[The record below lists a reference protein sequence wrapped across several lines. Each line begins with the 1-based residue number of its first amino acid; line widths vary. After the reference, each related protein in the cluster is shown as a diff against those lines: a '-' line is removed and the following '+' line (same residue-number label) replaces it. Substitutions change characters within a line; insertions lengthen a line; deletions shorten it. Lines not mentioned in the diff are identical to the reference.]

1 MLPPLL
7 KIISWLSHNVD
18 SYLPRVII
26 PRSCLPMLR
35 SGQILPGSNG
45 MRVGIC
51 VAVLILAGGV
61 ANAAELR
68 LFAIPGNTTWADA
81 KQGPLSESRFI
92 EVIDFESYENGIG
105 PITPLRVVPVPEIS
119 LALTATEVDAATDSS
134 LFAFSLNVTRADVVA
149 PTDIELEDGTIVEA
163 GTVLI
168 PRWSPFPQSLEA
180 VQLLRQAGITEI
192 EALINVAESFP
203 RPPGGDKYNKG
214 LNLTTLG
221 IFERAL
227 TDQRLQ
233 EGLGSVFDG
242 DPLTHFE
249 RIDRVGQDVKQIWTL
264 YIDLGRYFPI
274 RLFRLYPSLEEPA
287 RVSAY
292 TFHRGLPETE
302 KIIAGLSLDDPSIGQ
317 LAFPRFTSIAP
328 TFPTFVSE
336 ASVPVNV
343 EDTIAVAFDPQA
355 YMRYARFDFQT
366 PLDYDLAEMEFFAD
380 GFVPEAVYTSNALP
394 LPPAT
399 LGRIFWDERKIG
411 DPNRSRAIVRVQTG
425 VNPEP
430 DVLFRVNDFER
441 EVEWRAE
448 GATIIDRRL
457 GSLTE
462 GQEVDLNDENF
473 NLEARE
479 IFSAALPEDR
489 ARVRLTRKEYKAL
502 PGNVRR
508 HVEPD
513 LEFWSGVQLA
523 NNGELINAPSGRP
536 FIQIEAEFLSQ
547 EPEAATII
555 SNLRFEYSAPQ
566 ITDQIGG
573 EIAPAVDVIA
583 GRDTSFVLVLSAEI
597 GAENNGFNRLQVFT
611 PARTEAIEG
620 VEVDLGDGEFL
631 NLERAGGE
639 GEIGENQFR
648 ELYVADDQFVVGFPA
663 ISPAEDGQVRNV
675 LVKVCFQGRVIDFRT
690 NFVASVFLDTL
701 GAEVERRFTRNGILA
716 LGSSESGLD
725 TLALFLPQRVQDND
739 VVDFA
744 ATDQLSDRNSLAV
757 IADISAQSKNLVTNF
772 RVAPNPFT
780 PNGDEVND
788 EIVAA
793 FDIQRLLTP
802 RPVHL
807 EIFALN
813 GRRLRFI
820 ERHLSSGGYSQPW
833 DGRDDAGQ
841 VVPPGLYMLRI
852 STEADHAGTPQTRI
866 VSVAY

>member
-1 MLPPLL
+1 
-7 KIISWLSHNVD
+7 
-18 SYLPRVII
+18 
-26 PRSCLPMLR
+26 
-35 SGQILPGSNG
+35 
-45 MRVGIC
+45 MRIGIC
-51 VAVLILAGGV
+51 VAALVLAGWV
-61 ANAAELR
+61 VNAGAELR

-81 KQGPLSESRFI
+81 KLGPLSESRFI

-105 PITPLRVVPVPEIS
+105 PITPARSVPVPEVP
-119 LALTATEVDAATDSS
+119 LALTTDEVDAAIDSS
-134 LFAFSLNVTRADVVA
+134 LFAFSLHVTRADVVA
-149 PTDIELEDGTIVEA
+149 PTDIELEDGAIVKA
-163 GTVLI
+163 GTVLV
-168 PRWSPFPQSLEA
+168 PRWSPFPRSLES
-180 VQLLRQAGITEI
+180 VQLLRRAGITEI
-192 EALINVAESFP
+192 EAMINVAESFP

-233 EGLGSVFDG
+233 EGLGRVFDG

-249 RIDRVGQDVKQIWTL
+249 RIDRVGQDVKQKWTL

-274 RLFRLYPSLEEPA
+274 RLFRLYPSLEEPS

-292 TFHRGLPETE
+292 TFYRGLPGTE
-302 KIIAGLSLDDPSIGQ
+302 KVIAGLSLDDPTVGQ
-317 LAFPRFTSIAP
+317 LAFPRFTKIAS

-336 ASVPVNV
+336 TSVPVNV

-366 PLDYDLAEMEFFAD
+366 PLDYDLAEMEFLAD
-380 GFVPEAVYTSNALP
+380 GFVPEAVYTSSALP

-411 DPNRSRAIVRVQTG
+411 DPSRSRAIVRVQSG

-441 EVEWRAE
+441 SVEWRAE

-457 GSLTE
+457 GSPTE
-462 GQEVDLNDENF
+462 GQEVDLNDEIF

-479 IFSAALPEDR
+479 VFSAALPEDR
-489 ARVRLTRKEYKAL
+489 ARVRLTREDYKDL
-502 PGNVRR
+502 PGNKRR

-536 FIQIEAEFLSQ
+536 FIQIEVEFLS
-547 EPEAATII
+547 EDPEAATII

-566 ITDQIGG
+566 ITEQVFG

-583 GRDTSFVLVLSAEI
+583 GRDTSFVLVLNAGL

-611 PARTEAIEG
+611 PARAEAIEG
-620 VEVDLGDGEFL
+620 VEVDLGDGKFL
-631 NLERAGGE
+631 NLERADGD
-639 GEIGENQFR
+639 GEIGEGQFR
-648 ELYVADDQFVVGFPA
+648 ELYVADDQFVVGFPT
-663 ISPAEDGQVRNV
+663 IGPAEDGQVRNA
-675 LVKVCFQGRVIDFRT
+675 LVKVHFQGRVIDFRT
-690 NFVASVFLDTL
+690 NFAANVFLDTL
-701 GAEVERRFTRNGILA
+701 GAEAERRFTSSGILA
-716 LGSSESGLD
+716 LGGSESALD
-725 TLALFLPQRVQDND
+725 TLAIFLPQRVEDND
-739 VVDFA
+739 VVDFV
-744 ATDQLSDRNSLAV
+744 TMDQLSDRNSLAV
-757 IADISAQSKNLVTNF
+757 IADISAQSENLVTNF
-772 RVAPNPFT
+772 KVAPNPFT
-780 PNGDEVND
+780 PNGDGVND
-788 EIVAA
+788 EVGVT

-802 RPVHL
+802 KPMYL
-807 EIFALN
+807 EIFDLN
-813 GRRLRFI
+813 GRRLRLI
-820 ERHLSSGGYSQPW
+820 ERQLSSGGYSQQW

-841 VVPPGLYMLRI
+841 VVLPGLYLLRI
-852 STEADHAGTPQTRI
+852 STEADHAGEAQTRV

>member
-1 MLPPLL
+1 
-7 KIISWLSHNVD
+7 
-18 SYLPRVII
+18 
-26 PRSCLPMLR
+26 
-35 SGQILPGSNG
+35 
-45 MRVGIC
+45 MRIGIC
-51 VAVLILAGGV
+51 VAALVLAGWV
-61 ANAAELR
+61 VHAAAELR
-68 LFAIPGNTTWADA
+68 LFAIPGNTTWVDA

-105 PITPLRVVPVPEIS
+105 PILPTRVVPVPKIP
-119 LALTATEVDAATDSS
+119 LALTVDEVDAATDST

-149 PTDIELEDGTIVEA
+149 PTEIELDDGAIVKA
-163 GTVLI
+163 GTVLV
-168 PRWSPFPQSLEA
+168 PRWSLFPRSLEA
-180 VQLLRQAGITEI
+180 VQLLRRAGITEI
-192 EALINVAESFP
+192 EAMINVAESFP

-221 IFERAL
+221 IFERTL
-227 TDQRLQ
+227 TGQRLQ
-233 EGLGSVFDG
+233 EGLGRVFDG

-249 RIDRVGQDVKQIWTL
+249 RIDRVGQDVKQIWSL

-292 TFHRGLPETE
+292 TFYRGLPGTE
-302 KIIAGLSLDDPSIGQ
+302 KVIAGLSLDDPKIGQ
-317 LAFPRFTSIAP
+317 LAFPRFSSIAP
-328 TFPTFVSE
+328 TFPTFVPE
-336 ASVPVNV
+336 TSVPVNV
-343 EDTIAVAFDPQA
+343 EDTIAVAFAPQA

-366 PLDYDLAEMEFFAD
+366 ELDYDLSEMEFFAD

-399 LGRIFWDERKIG
+399 LGRIFWDEKKIG
-411 DPNRSRAIVRVQTG
+411 DPNKSSTIVRVQTG

-430 DVLFRVNDFER
+430 DVLFRVNTFER

-448 GATIIDRRL
+448 GAIIVDRRL

-462 GQEVDLNDENF
+462 GQEVDLNDAEI

-489 ARVRLTRKEYKAL
+489 ARVRLTREEYKDL

-536 FIQIEAEFLSQ
+536 FIQIEVEFLSK

-566 ITDQIGG
+566 ITDQVFG

-583 GRDTSFVLVLSAEI
+583 GRDTSFVLVLNAGL

-611 PARTEAIEG
+611 PARTEAIKG
-620 VEVDLGDGEFL
+620 VEVDLGDGKFL
-631 NLERAGGE
+631 NLERMDGE
-639 GEIGENQFR
+639 GKIGEGQFR
-648 ELYVADDQFVVGFPA
+648 ELYVADDQFVVGFPT
-663 ISPAEDGQVRNV
+663 ISPAEDGQVRNA
-675 LVKVCFQGRVIDFRT
+675 LVKVRFQGRVIDFRT
-690 NFVASVFLDTL
+690 NFAANVFLDTL
-701 GAEVERRFTRNGILA
+701 GAETERHFTRSGILA
-716 LGSSESGLD
+716 LGGSESALD
-725 TLALFLPQRVQDND
+725 TLAIFLPQRVEDND
-739 VVDFA
+739 VVDFV

-757 IADISAQSKNLVTNF
+757 IADISAQSENLVTNF
-772 RVAPNPFT
+772 KVAPNPFT
-780 PNGDEVND
+780 PNGDDVND
-788 EIVAA
+788 EVVVT
-793 FDIQRLLTP
+793 FDVQRLLTP
-802 RPVHL
+802 RPVYL
-807 EIFALN
+807 EIFDLN
-813 GRRLRFI
+813 GRCLHFI
-820 ERHLSSGGYSQPW
+820 ELRLSSGGYSQQW

-852 STEADHAGTPQTRI
+852 STEADRAGEPQTRI

>member
-1 MLPPLL
+1 
-7 KIISWLSHNVD
+7 
-18 SYLPRVII
+18 
-26 PRSCLPMLR
+26 
-35 SGQILPGSNG
+35 

-51 VAVLILAGGV
+51 VVALVLAGWV
-61 ANAAELR
+61 VNAAAELR

-81 KQGPLSESRFI
+81 NLGPLSESRFL
-92 EVIDFESYENGIG
+92 EAIDFESYENGIG
-105 PITPLRVVPVPEIS
+105 PIRPVRVVPLPEIP
-119 LALTATEVDAATDSS
+119 LALTADEVDAVTDSS

-149 PTDIELEDGTIVEA
+149 PTDIELEDGVIVEV
-163 GTVLI
+163 GTVLV
-168 PRWSPFPQSLEA
+168 PRWSPFPRSLEA
-180 VQLLRQAGITEI
+180 VQLLRRVGITEI
-192 EALINVAESFP
+192 EAMINVAESFP

-214 LNLTTLG
+214 LNLTTHG

-227 TDQRLQ
+227 TQQRLQ
-233 EGLGSVFDG
+233 EGLGRVFDG

-249 RIDRVGQDVKQIWTL
+249 RIDRVGQDVKQLWTL

-274 RLFRLYPSLEEPA
+274 RLFRLYPSLEESS

-292 TFHRGLPETE
+292 TFFRGLPGTE
-302 KIIAGLSLDDPSIGQ
+302 KVIAGLSLDDPSIGQ
-317 LAFPRFTSIAP
+317 LGFPRFTSIAS
-328 TFPTFVSE
+328 TFPTFVPE

-343 EDTIAVAFDPQA
+343 EDTIAVAFDPQP
-355 YMRYARFDFQT
+355 YMRYARFIFQT
-366 PLDYDLAEMEFFAD
+366 QLDYDLAEMEFFAD

-411 DPNRSRAIVRVQTG
+411 DPDKSSAIVRVQTG

-441 EVEWRAE
+441 AVEWKEEEA
-448 GATIIDRRL
+448 IITDQRL
-457 GSLTE
+457 GSKTF
-462 GQEVDLNDENF
+462 GQEVDLNDPEL

-479 IFSAALPEDR
+479 LFSAALPEDR
-489 ARVRLTRKEYKAL
+489 QRVRLTRDEYKSL
-502 PGNVRR
+502 PGNERR
-508 HVEPD
+508 QVEPD

-523 NNGELINAPSGRP
+523 NNGELVNAPSGRP
-536 FIQIEAEFLSQ
+536 FIQIEVEFLSK

-566 ITDQIGG
+566 ITDQVVG

-583 GRDTSFVLVLSAEI
+583 GRDTSFVLVLNAGL

-611 PARTEAIEG
+611 PARPEAIEE
-620 VEVDLGDGEFL
+620 VEVDLGDGKFL
-631 NLERAGGE
+631 NLERVDGE
-639 GEIGENQFR
+639 GEIGEGQFR
-648 ELYVADDQFVVGFPA
+648 ELYVSDDQFVVGFPT
-663 ISPAEDGQVRNV
+663 IGPAEDGQVRNA
-675 LVKVCFQGRVIDFRT
+675 LVKVRFQGRVIDFRT
-690 NFVASVFLDTL
+690 NFVANVFLDTL
-701 GAEVERRFTRNGILA
+701 GAQVERRFTKNGILA
-716 LGSSESGLD
+716 FGSESLLD
-725 TLALFLPQRVQDND
+725 TLALFLPQQAQDNN
-739 VVDFA
+739 VVDFV

-772 RVAPNPFT
+772 KVAPNPFT
-780 PNGDEVND
+780 PNGDGVND
-788 EIVAA
+788 EIVVA

-807 EIFALN
+807 EIFDLN
-813 GRRLRFI
+813 GWCLRFI
-820 ERHLSSGGYSQPW
+820 ERDLSSGGHSQQW

-852 STEADHAGTPQTRI
+852 SAEADHAGEPQTRI

>member
-1 MLPPLL
+1 
-7 KIISWLSHNVD
+7 
-18 SYLPRVII
+18 
-26 PRSCLPMLR
+26 
-35 SGQILPGSNG
+35 
-45 MRVGIC
+45 MRIGIC
-51 VAVLILAGGV
+51 VAALVLAGWV
-61 ANAAELR
+61 VNAGAELR

-81 KQGPLSESRFI
+81 KLGPLSESRFI

-105 PITPLRVVPVPEIS
+105 PITPARSVPVPEVP
-119 LALTATEVDAATDSS
+119 LALTTDEVDAAIDSS
-134 LFAFSLNVTRADVVA
+134 LFAFSLHVTRADVVA
-149 PTDIELEDGTIVEA
+149 PTDIELEDGAIVKA
-163 GTVLI
+163 GTVLV
-168 PRWSPFPQSLEA
+168 PRWSPFPRSLES
-180 VQLLRQAGITEI
+180 VQLLRRAGITEI
-192 EALINVAESFP
+192 EAMINVAESFP

-233 EGLGSVFDG
+233 EGLGRVFDG

-249 RIDRVGQDVKQIWTL
+249 RIDRVGQDVKQKWTL

-274 RLFRLYPSLEEPA
+274 RLFRLYPSLEEPS

-292 TFHRGLPETE
+292 TFYRGLPGTE
-302 KIIAGLSLDDPSIGQ
+302 KVIAGLSLDDPTVGQ
-317 LAFPRFTSIAP
+317 LAFPRFTKIAS

-336 ASVPVNV
+336 TSVPVNV

-366 PLDYDLAEMEFFAD
+366 PLDYDLAEMEFLAD
-380 GFVPEAVYTSNALP
+380 GFVPEAVYTSSALP

-411 DPNRSRAIVRVQTG
+411 DPSRSRAIVRVQSG

-441 EVEWRAE
+441 SVEWRAE

-457 GSLTE
+457 GSPTE
-462 GQEVDLNDENF
+462 GQEVDLNDEIF

-479 IFSAALPEDR
+479 VFSAALPEDR
-489 ARVRLTRKEYKAL
+489 ARVRLTREDYKDL
-502 PGNVRR
+502 PGNKRR

-536 FIQIEAEFLSQ
+536 FIQIEVEFLS
-547 EPEAATII
+547 EDPEAATII

-566 ITDQIGG
+566 ITEQVFG

-583 GRDTSFVLVLSAEI
+583 GRDTSFVLVLNAGL

-611 PARTEAIEG
+611 PARAEAIEG
-620 VEVDLGDGEFL
+620 VEVDLGDGKFL
-631 NLERAGGE
+631 NLERVNGD
-639 GEIGENQFR
+639 GEIGEGQFR
-648 ELYVADDQFVVGFPA
+648 ELYVADDQFVVGFPT
-663 ISPAEDGQVRNV
+663 IGPAEDGQVRNA
-675 LVKVCFQGRVIDFRT
+675 LVKVHFQGRVIDFRT
-690 NFVASVFLDTL
+690 NFAANVFLDTL
-701 GAEVERRFTRNGILA
+701 GAEAERRFTSSGILA
-716 LGSSESGLD
+716 LGGSESALD
-725 TLALFLPQRVQDND
+725 TLAIFLPQRVEDND
-739 VVDFA
+739 VVDFV
-744 ATDQLSDRNSLAV
+744 TMDQLSDRNSLAV
-757 IADISAQSKNLVTNF
+757 IADISAQSENLVTNF
-772 RVAPNPFT
+772 KVVPNPFT
-780 PNGDEVND
+780 PNGDGVND
-788 EIVAA
+788 EVGVT

-802 RPVHL
+802 KPVYL
-807 EIFALN
+807 EIFDLN
-813 GRRLRFI
+813 GRRLRLI
-820 ERHLSSGGYSQPW
+820 ERLLSSGGYSQQW

-841 VVPPGLYMLRI
+841 IVLPGLYLLRI
-852 STEADHAGTPQTRI
+852 STEADHAGEAQTRV